1 MSRTILIMAGGTG
14 GHIFPALAVA
24 DELKSRGWRVVWLG
38 SKAGMEARI
47 VPDHGYEIE
56 WLRFGG
62 LRGKGLIR
70 MALLPLNLLIA
81 FWQSARVI
89 FRVRPDVV
97 LGMGGYVSF
106 PGGMMAALFLRPLVV
121 HEQNAVAGLA
131 NRVLAMV
138 SDRVLEAFPGALS
151 RAVCTGNPVRKAIA
165 EIEDPQTRYAK
176 TADRLRL
183 LVIGGSLGAKA
194 LNETVPAA
202 LALIPENVRPDV
214 THQSGRQHLAAL
226 QALYRNASVDAS
238 TVAFIDDMAT
248 ALARADIVVC
258 RAGATTVAELAVAGV
273 ASLLVPFPSAVDDH
287 QTVNARFLAD
297 RDAAILIQQR
307 DLTPRRL
314 ADVLQGLTRDRLS
327 QMAGRARALGKV
339 HATRDVADHCVAV
352 AG

>member
-1 MSRTILIMAGGTG
+1 MTRTIMIMAGGTG

-24 DELKSRGWRVVWLG
+24 DELKSRGWRVFWLG
-38 SKAGMEARI
+38 SKSGMEARI
-47 VPDHGYEIE
+47 VPDYGYEIE

-62 LRGKGLIR
+62 LRGKGLVR
-70 MALLPLNLLIA
+70 AALLPLNLLIA

-89 FRVRPDVV
+89 FRRRPDVV

-138 SDRVLEAFPGALS
+138 SDRILEAFPGALA
-151 RAVCTGNPVRKAIA
+151 RAQCTGNPVRKSITQVEEPARRFA
-165 EIEDPQTRYAK
+165 GRSGPLK
-176 TADRLRL
+176 L

-202 LALIPENVRPDV
+202 LALMQGPSRPEVM
-214 THQSGRQHLAAL
+214 HQSGRQHLETL
-226 QALYRNASVDAS
+226 KSLYRDAGVDANA
-238 TVAFIDDMAT
+238 VAFIDDMAQ
-248 ALARADIVVC
+248 ALAKADLVVC

-273 ASLLVPFPSAVDDH
+273 ASLLVPFPYAVDDH
-287 QTVNARFLAD
+287 QTRNARYLSD
-297 RDAAILIQQR
+297 NDAAILIQQT

-314 ADVLQGLTRDRLS
+314 ADVITAVSRERLLE
-327 QMAGRARALGKV
+327 MASSARRLGK
-339 HATRDVADHCVAV
+339 AGAAADVADHCVAV

>member
-1 MSRTILIMAGGTG
+1 MNRTILIMAGGTG

-38 SKAGMEARI
+38 SKSGMEARI
-47 VPDHGYEIE
+47 VPDHGYEIQ

-81 FWQSARVI
+81 FWQSAGVI
-89 FRVRPDVV
+89 FRLRPDVV

-131 NRVLAMV
+131 NKVLAMV
-138 SDRVLEAFPGALS
+138 SDRVLEAFPVALS
-151 RAVCTGNPVRKAIA
+151 RAECTGNPVRKTIT
-165 EIEDPQTRYAK
+165 EIEEPQARFSGRAGP
-176 TADRLRL
+176 LRL

-194 LNETVPAA
+194 LNENVPAA
-202 LALIPENVRPDV
+202 LALMPENDRPQV
-214 THQSGRQHLAAL
+214 MHQSGRQHIQAL
-226 QALYRNASVDAS
+226 EALYRERNVKAD
-238 TVAFIDDMAT
+238 TVAFIDDMAQ
-248 ALARADIVVC
+248 ALARADVVVC

-273 ASLLVPFPSAVDDH
+273 ASVLVPFPHAVDDH
-287 QTVNARFLAD
+287 QTVNANFLAG
-297 RDAAILIQQR
+297 RDAAVLMQQKE
-307 DLTPRRL
+307 LTPRRL
-314 ADVLQGLTRDRLS
+314 ADVLTSFTRERLLA
-327 QMAGRARALGKV
+327 MASRARSFGKA
-339 HATRDVADHCVAV
+339 HAARDVADHCVAL

>member
-47 VPDHGYEIE
+47 VPDHGYAIE

-131 NRVLAMV
+131 NKVLAMV
-138 SDRVLEAFPGALS
+138 SDRVLEAFPGALP
-151 RAVCTGNPVRKAIA
+151 RAVCTGNPVRASIA
-165 EIEDPQTRYAK
+165 EIAGPETRYA
-176 TADRLRL
+176 TRTGRLRL
-183 LVIGGSLGAKA
+183 LVLGGSLGAKA

-202 LALIPENVRPDV
+202 LALIPENARPEV
-214 THQSGRQHLAAL
+214 THQSGRQHLEAL
-226 QALYRNASVDAS
+226 QALYRDAGVDAS
-238 TVAFIDDMAT
+238 TVAFIDDMSA
-248 ALARADIVVC
+248 ALSRADIVVC

-273 ASLLVPFPSAVDDH
+273 AGLLVPFPYAVDDH
-287 QTVNARFLAD
+287 QTANARFLAD
-297 RDAAILIQQR
+297 HDAAILIQQN

-314 ADVLQGLTRDRLS
+314 ADVILGLTREGLS
-327 QMAGRARALGKV
+327 QMASRARALGKV